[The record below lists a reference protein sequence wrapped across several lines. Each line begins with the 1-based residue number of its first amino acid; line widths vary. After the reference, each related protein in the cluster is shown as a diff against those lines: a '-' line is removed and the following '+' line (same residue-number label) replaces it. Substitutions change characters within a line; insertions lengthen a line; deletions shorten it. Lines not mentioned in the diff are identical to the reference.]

1 MKNRRDFIK
10 TASMLAAGSLL
21 LPQISCKSGKTI
33 TRGKTAEKVI
43 GLQIYTLRDQ
53 IPGDMEGTLSKVAE
67 IGYKNIEGY
76 GYGNRMILGKSPVE
90 FRKIVEDIGMKLP
103 SMHVVTELTTTE
115 SKVDIMDQWK
125 VTVEDMASID
135 VKYVVYAIIAEQE
148 RKTLDDFK
156 KWAERFNHFG
166 EICKQAG
173 CQFAYH
179 NHAFEFEPKEGQ
191 MLYDILLK
199 STDPE
204 LVKFEIDLYWITK
217 GGQDPVAYIEKNP
230 GRFELYHIKDME
242 NSPEKTFT
250 EVGQGT
256 VNFEKV
262 FKVRET
268 AGMKMF
274 FVEQDQTKIDR
285 FKSIK
290 MSFDYLNNA
299 DFIL

>member
-10 TASMLAAGSLL
+10 AASIFTAGSIL
-21 LPQISCKSGKTI
+21 LPQLSCKPGKAVTGGKDSGK
-33 TRGKTAEKVI
+33 EI

-53 IPGDMEGTLSKVAE
+53 IPGDMVGTLKKVAD

-76 GYGNRMILGKSPVE
+76 GYGNRMILGKTPSE
-90 FRKIVEDIGMKLP
+90 FRKTIEDLGMNLP
-103 SMHVVTELTTTE
+103 SMHVVTELTTAE
-115 SKVDIMDQWK
+115 SKVNIMDQWK
-125 VTVEDMASID
+125 ITVEDMASID
-135 VKYVVYAIIAEQE
+135 VKYVVYAIIAEEE

-156 KWAERFNHFG
+156 RWAETFNHFG

-173 CQFAYH
+173 TQFAYH

-199 STDPE
+199 GTDPE

-217 GGQDPVAYIEKNP
+217 GGQDPVAYFAKHP

-242 NSPEKTFT
+242 DSAEKTFT

-256 VNFEKV
+256 IDFERV
-262 FKVRET
+262 FRVKET

-274 FVEQDQTKIDR
+274 FVEQDLTKIDR

-299 DFIL
+299 DFV

>member
-53 IPGDMEGTLSKVAE
+53 IPGDMEGTLRKVAE
-67 IGYKNIEGY
+67 IGYQNIEGY

-191 MLYDILLK
+191 MLYDILMK

>member
-10 TASMLAAGSLL
+10 TASMVAAGTLL
-21 LPQISCKSGKTI
+21 LPQISCKSTKTAI
-33 TRGKTAEKVI
+33 QGKTAEKVI

-53 IPGDMEGTLSKVAE
+53 IPGDMTGTLKKVAE

-90 FRKIVEDIGMKLP
+90 FRKIVEDLGMKLP
-103 SMHVVTELTTTE
+103 SMHVVTELTTAE
-115 SKVDIMDQWK
+115 SKVNIMDQWK

-191 MLYDILLK
+191 MLYDILMK
-199 STDPE
+199 DTDPG

-256 VNFEKV
+256 INFERV
-262 FKVRET
+262 FKVRDT

-290 MSFDYLNNA
+290 MSFDFLNNA
-299 DFIL
+299 DFV

>member
-10 TASMLAAGSLL
+10 TASMIAAGTIL
-21 LPQISCKSGKTI
+21 LPQISCKSGKTV
-33 TRGKTAEKVI
+33 TQGKTTDKVI

-53 IPGDMEGTLSKVAE
+53 IPGDMTGTLKKVAE

-76 GYGNRMILGKSPVE
+76 GYGNRMILGKTPVE
-90 FRKIVEDIGMKLP
+90 FRKIVEDLGMKLP
-103 SMHVVTELTTTE
+103 SMHVVTELTTAA
-115 SKVDIMDQWK
+115 SKVNIMDQWK
-125 VTVEDMASID
+125 MTVEDMASID
-135 VKYVVYAIIAEQE
+135 VKYVVYAIIAEEE

-156 KWAERFNHFG
+156 KWAEQFNHFG

-199 STDPE
+199 GTDPQ

-256 VNFEKV
+256 VNFERV

-299 DFIL
+299 DFV

>member
-10 TASMLAAGSLL
+10 TASMLAAGSIL
-21 LPQISCKSGKTI
+21 LPQISCKPGKSI
-33 TRGKTAEKVI
+33 TRGKTTGKVI
-43 GLQIYTLRDQ
+43 GLQLYTLRDQ
-53 IPGDMEGTLSKVAE
+53 LPKDLEGTLKKVAE
-67 IGYKNIEGY
+67 IGYKNVEGY
-76 GYGNRMILGKSPVE
+76 DYKNRMILGKTPVE
-90 FRKIVEDIGMKLP
+90 FRKIVEDLGMKLP
-103 SMHVVTELTTTE
+103 SMHVVTELTTAE
-115 SKVDIMDQWK
+115 SKVDILDQWK
-125 VTVEDMASID
+125 TTVEDMASID
-135 VKYVVYAIIAEQE
+135 MKYVVYAIIAEAE

-179 NHAFEFEPKEGQ
+179 NHDFEFKPMEGQ

-199 STDPE
+199 GTDPE

-217 GGQDPVAYIEKNP
+217 AGQDPVAYIEKNP
-230 GRFELYHIKDME
+230 GRFEIYHIKDME

-256 VNFEKV
+256 VNFERV
-262 FKVRET
+262 FKVRDT

-274 FVEQDQTKIDR
+274 FVEQDRTKIDR

-299 DFIL
+299 DFV